1 MSPEPETCSP
11 TFSWALKPAMSAS
24 PLPWMESPLRVGIL
38 TLIRGL
44 PWKFRLWPSIEMR
57 SVSSSI
63 WVTRCR
69 ATSESISRVTWKAPG
84 RTSTSTGAARSIL
97 VKPDRVRVS
106 PAKAGRAT
114 VQAARASGRR
124 RIPGLRPV
132 KLAISGPHCR
142 PGLAGQGLEKTVEHR
157 ERRLEAG
164 EPLGQQ
170 GVGVPAGAPEILAG
184 ALDPVPEAVRAE
196 LGVELDADRPP
207 HPVALRWIGLAPEEL
222 PPGNGLEGVAVPVDG
237 VEDVRERREERVLG
251 WADPGDRPDSDDHA
265 PGSAEDG
272 GARGGG
278 QEL

>member
-1 MSPEPETCSP
+1 
-11 TFSWALKPAMSAS
+11 LKPAMSAS

-84 RTSTSTGAARSIL
+84 RTSTSTGAARASL
-97 VKPDRVRVS
+97 VTPDGGRVS

-170 GVGVPAGAPEILAG
+170 GVGVPAGAPGVLAG
-184 ALDPVPEAVRAE
+184 ALGPVPGAGRAGPGGE
-196 LGVELDADRPP
+196 LAGGRPP
-207 HPVALRWIGLAPEEL
+207 PPIAPRPL
-222 PPGNGLEGVAVPVDG
+222 P
-237 VEDVRERREERVLG
+237 R
-251 WADPGDRPDSDDHA
+251 A
-265 PGSAEDG
+265 PA
-272 GARGGG
+272 
-278 QEL
+278 